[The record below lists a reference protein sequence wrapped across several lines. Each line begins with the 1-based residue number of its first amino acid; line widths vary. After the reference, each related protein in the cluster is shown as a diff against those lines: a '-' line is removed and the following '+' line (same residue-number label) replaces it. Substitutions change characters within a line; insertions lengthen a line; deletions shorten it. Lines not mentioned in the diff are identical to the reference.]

1 MLYEIFMFLVA
12 GSVIGV
18 AVSIV
23 LIGLLCVWCA
33 FIDRKR
39 SERSSPARI
48 DHVS

>member
-23 LIGLLCVWCA
+23 LFGLLCVWCA
-33 FIDRKR
+33 FIGRKR
-39 SERSSPARI
+39 AERSSPARI

>member
-23 LIGLLCVWCA
+23 LFGLLCVGCA
-33 FIDRKR
+33 FIGRKR
-39 SERSSPARI
+39 AGRSSPARI